1 MIGTMPA
8 CPSAEEAAVNRT
20 NVLLAYRHT
29 LLRQALRTVLAAQ
42 PEIGAVIEAT
52 DGKEA
57 VDLTERT
64 RPDVVVMDAQ
74 LPVVS
79 GVEATQMIK
88 RRVRNARVLLLTL
101 GADEDMVMEMLRAG
115 ASGVLLKD
123 ADVGELTTAVKV
135 AASGGSYLSPEIE
148 ERLVRSYVS
157 RGGRVEEP
165 RRPRDQLSVRER
177 EVLQLAAEGVGN
189 SEIARRLVLSVKTVE
204 AHKANIC
211 RKLGLRGSADLIKY
225 AIRKGLIDLE
235 AEPRRRTE
243 AAATA

>member
-1 MIGTMPA
+1 M
-8 CPSAEEAAVNRT
+8 SRT

-42 PEIGAVIEAT
+42 PDVGAVIEAT

-57 VDLTERT
+57 IDLAERT

-79 GVEATQMIK
+79 GVEATQLIK
-88 RRVRNARVLLLTL
+88 RRARNARVLLLTL
-101 GADEDMVMEMLRAG
+101 GVDEDMIMEMLRAG
-115 ASGVLLKD
+115 ASGLLLKD
-123 ADVGELTTAVKV
+123 ADVNELVTAVRV
-135 AASGGSYLSPEIE
+135 AANGGSYLSPEIE
-148 ERLVRSYVS
+148 ERLVRSYVNRS
-157 RGGRVEEP
+157 GRIEEP

-189 SEIARRLVLSVKTVE
+189 SEIAKRLVLSVKTVE

-235 AEPRRRTE
+235 AEPRRVAGAQSER
-243 AAATA
+243 ASA